1 MPIVCI
7 FLHGKINCNILYYKI
22 LFNFVIVRK
31 KNILKAFNSS
41 VYFEKVNCNQSH
53 PSFLIMFTIFC
64 FSLILYSPYS
74 NGIILFCIRG
84 KIRC

>member
-1 MPIVCI
+1 MSIVCI

-41 VYFEKVNCNQSH
+41 VYLKRFIVIKATLH
-53 PSFLIMFTIFC
+53 F
-64 FSLILYSPYS
+64 
-74 NGIILFCIRG
+74 
-84 KIRC
+84 